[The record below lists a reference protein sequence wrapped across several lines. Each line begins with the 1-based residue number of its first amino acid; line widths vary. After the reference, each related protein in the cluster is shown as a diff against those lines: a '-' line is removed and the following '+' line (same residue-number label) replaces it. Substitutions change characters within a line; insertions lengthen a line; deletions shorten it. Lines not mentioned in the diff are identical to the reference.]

1 MNDFLKIV
9 SLEIKLQGIAQLL
22 YFSLCYKFRTTLLK
36 LYLLS
41 VCLFVYCFPKTC
53 NRQRVSLIM
62 MANQVV

>member
-36 LYLLS
+36 LYLLF
-41 VCLFVYCFPKTC
+41 VCLLFSKNMQQTMGLP
-53 NRQRVSLIM
+53 N
-62 MANQVV
+62 NDG